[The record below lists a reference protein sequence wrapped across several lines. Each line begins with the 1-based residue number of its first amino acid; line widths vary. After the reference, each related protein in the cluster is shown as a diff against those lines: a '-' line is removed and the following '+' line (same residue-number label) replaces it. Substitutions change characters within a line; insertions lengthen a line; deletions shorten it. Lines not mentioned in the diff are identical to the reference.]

1 MAESDELKQRLADL
15 EAELKRMKSRPANQ
29 LGGDI
34 QQASYDADHH
44 GKPTAMSVKGL
55 LRKGVQAKKIQAAMR
70 DAKLGG
76 TILEDGS
83 VANFSCPEYP
93 DCLATGS
100 SPHCVG
106 ITYGTSVH
114 VPNCTVF
121 HDAVAPLE
129 PSSERVIETQVQAP

>member
-1 MAESDELKQRLADL
+1 MPEKDDLLARIGEL
-15 EAELKRMKSRPANQ
+15 EATIREMKRRPANQ

-34 QQASYDADHH
+34 QQASYDQDHH
-44 GKPTAMSVKGL
+44 GKPTALSVKGL
-55 LRKGVQAKKIQAAMR
+55 LRKGVKKQTIQAAMKS
-70 DAKLGG
+70 AGLGG
-76 TILEDGS
+76 TVNDDGT
-83 VANFSCPEYP
+83 VTGFQCPEYP

-129 PSSERVIETQVQAP
+129 PSSERVIVTQVQAP